1 MSGGEA
7 KYPEKKYPDK
17 RRTNSFSST
26 SGTHL
31 PTRETPE
38 LSQSH
43 HGKFSP
49 FTNPTDPIDA
59 TVRQD
64 PKYSS
69 ITSES
74 DTPDTSESDTY
85 MQGLSI
91 GPQLNTDHFVDFI
104 SDRGR
109 MDLQYIETIIG
120 SYIPGFKINNL
131 TEDGFDYFKTLYL
144 QNIINDES
152 RRQLIIDFANEFG
165 QKTKDDTQNDT
176 QDDMYNSSNH
186 LFLRF

>member
-7 KYPEKKYPDK
+7 KQPDNKFTDK
-17 RRTNSFSST
+17 RRTNSFSGT

-31 PTRETPE
+31 PTRETRE

-43 HGKFSP
+43 DANVHP
-49 FTNPTDPIDA
+49 FTNPTDPLDA
-59 TVRQD
+59 TVPQD

-74 DTPDTSESDTY
+74 DTPDTSESDTD
-85 MQGLSI
+85 MPDLSI
-91 GPQLNTDHFVDFI
+91 GPQPNTNHFVDFI

-109 MDLQYIETIIG
+109 IDLQDIETIIAR
-120 SYIPGFKINNL
+120 YIHGFKINNL
-131 TEDGFDYFKTLYL
+131 TEEGFNDFKTLYL
-144 QNIINDES
+144 QRIIDDDS
-152 RRQLIIDFANEFG
+152 RKQLIIDFANEFG
-165 QKTKDDTQNDT
+165 QKTQDDTQEAMQEAMHD
-176 QDDMYNSSNH
+176 SSNQ